1 MRKINRGESQVK
13 AKDLFILTL
22 MLVVFSS
29 MIFPQVQ
36 ERVISEYKIGPKDVL
51 EISVYGLEELN
62 GFKVRVEEEGTIT
75 LPFLGSV
82 EVDGLTK
89 TGLEKK
95 LKQLLSETILQDPQ
109 VTVFIVEYESK
120 KVHVIGAVTT
130 PGPYELLGR
139 QTLLAIISE
148 AGGFTSDAG
157 EKVIVMRNSPN
168 GSSQSLEI
176 SLDDL
181 TQKGDVSLNI
191 PLEPGDVINVP
202 IDKIV
207 NVFVYGQVR
216 EPGAVEVKSSK
227 LGNFTLLQAIA
238 SAGGFAER
246 AAKGRIQ
253 YTTTDDNGDTIKM
266 KVNAKA
272 IIKGKKNDIILKE
285 GDIIYVPE
293 TIF

>member
-1 MRKINRGESQVK
+1 MVIGKGRM
-13 AKDLFILTL
+13 LFALILI
-22 MLVVFSS
+22 MLSP
-29 MIFPQVQ
+29 MIFSQ
-36 ERVISEYKIGPKDVL
+36 ERVISEYKIGPKDLL
-51 EISVYGLEELN
+51 EISVYGLEELDK
-62 GFKVRVEEEGTIT
+62 FKVRVEEEGTIT
-75 LPFLGSV
+75 IPFLGSV

-95 LKQLLSETILQDPQ
+95 LKQLLAETILQDPQ

-120 KVHVIGAVTT
+120 KVHVIGAVTN

-157 EKVIVMRNSPN
+157 DKVIVMRNSPN

-181 TQKGDVSLNI
+181 SQKGDASLNI
-191 PLEPGDVINVP
+191 PLEAGDIINVP
-202 IDKIV
+202 VDKIIH
-207 NVFVYGQVR
+207 VFVHGQVR
-216 EPGAVEVKSSK
+216 NPGAVEIKNSE
-227 LGNFTLLQAIA
+227 LGKFTLLQAIA

-246 AAKGRIQ
+246 AAKGRIK
-253 YTTTDDNGDTIKM
+253 YTTTDEKGNTVKI
-266 KVNAKA
+266 KVNAKQ
-272 IIKGKKNDIILKE
+272 IIQGKKKDIMLKE

>member
-1 MRKINRGESQVK
+1 
-13 AKDLFILTL
+13 
-22 MLVVFSS
+22 
-29 MIFPQVQ
+29 MIFSQ
-36 ERVISEYKIGPKDVL
+36 ERVISEYKIGPKDLL
-51 EISVYGLEELN
+51 EISVYGLEELDK
-62 GFKVRVEEEGTIT
+62 FKVRVEEEGTIT
-75 LPFLGSV
+75 IPFLGSV

-95 LKQLLSETILQDPQ
+95 LKQLLAETILQDPQ

-120 KVHVIGAVTT
+120 KVHVIGAVTN

-157 EKVIVMRNSPN
+157 DKVIVMRNSPN

-181 TQKGDVSLNI
+181 SQKGDASLNI
-191 PLEPGDVINVP
+191 PLEAGDIINVP
-202 IDKIV
+202 VDKIIH
-207 NVFVYGQVR
+207 VFVHGQVR
-216 EPGAVEVKSSK
+216 NPGAVEIKNSE
-227 LGNFTLLQAIA
+227 LGKFTLLQAIA

-246 AAKGRIQ
+246 AAKGRIK
-253 YTTTDDNGDTIKM
+253 YTTTDEKGNTVKI
-266 KVNAKA
+266 KVNAKQ
-272 IIKGKKNDIILKE
+272 IIQGKKKDIMLKE